1 MLRIT
6 DAYMGKTHVTS
17 EDVGFYNIGQF
28 GYETGY
34 FELKDINS
42 SEEFETEILSGNKV
56 RIKQGMGIV
65 GGRRFRNDGF
75 LDITLDSGATGENR
89 IDAIV
94 LVRSQDAEGIES
106 IKTEIWRRQYGVGHV
121 LQPNGRSSGPA
132 HQGPYRRAPDA
143 RHRAHDSRWQPLLHD
158 ALCLLGRYAQC
169 QALFPLHHPR
179 YLRYGH
185 RFCCGECPAQDA
197 GRKAYPRHSRR
208 LISGLSCGE
217 LR

>member
-1 MLRIT
+1 MGQILAGALGGLGFSIVFGVRKK
-6 DAYMGKTHVTS
+6 YMVLIALNAG
-17 EDVGFYNIGQF
+17 
-28 GYETGY
+28 
-34 FELKDINS
+34 
-42 SEEFETEILSGNKV
+42 LSWAVYLAVNALAGD
-56 RIKQGMGIV
+56 
-65 GGRRFRNDGF
+65 F
-75 LDITLDSGATGENR
+75 A
-89 IDAIV
+89 
-94 LVRSQDAEGIES
+94 
-106 IKTEIWRRQYGVGHV
+106 GHV
-121 LQPNGRSSGPA
+121 LQPNSRSSGPA

-169 QALFPLHHPR
+169 QALFPLHHPC

>member
-1 MLRIT
+1 MRPSLQRGCCNRADISWCAGRPRLLHCLRC
-6 DAYMGKTHVTS
+6 AQKVHGVHRAQCWLV
-17 EDVGFYNIGQF
+17 VGR
-28 GYETGY
+28 
-34 FELKDINS
+34 
-42 SEEFETEILSGNKV
+42 LSGSE
-56 RIKQGMGIV
+56 RA
-65 GGRRFRNDGF
+65 GRG
-75 LDITLDSGATGENR
+75 L
-89 IDAIV
+89 
-94 LVRSQDAEGIES
+94 
-106 IKTEIWRRQYGVGHV
+106 RRQYGVGHV

-132 HQGPYRRAPDA
+132 HQGPYRRALDA
-143 RHRAHDSRWQPLLHD
+143 RHRAHDSRWQSLLHD

-197 GRKAYPRHSRR
+197 GRKAYPRHSRC